1 MGGYAELLWRTAGHY
16 DHLHVAYA
24 MGGGQPAFFSNQ
36 KDAVSW
42 EKKHLGA
49 GVKSLTSNTAELSNL
64 MAQVRYGG
72 GKPAKPGGGSA
83 NWMQILEQDYLKNL
97 NKPIPG
103 GPVRGSGRGGLDT
116 WEGPGQAYISPQSL
130 QVASKQGM
138 AASGPINITSPITIN
153 QQPGQ
158 DADAL
163 ATIVAM
169 KIGEAVADARAASLF
184 V

>member
-1 MGGYAELLWRTAGHY
+1 
-16 DHLHVAYA
+16 
-24 MGGGQPAFFSNQ
+24 
-36 KDAVSW
+36 
-42 EKKHLGA
+42 
-49 GVKSLTSNTAELSNL
+49 
-64 MAQVRYGG
+64 
-72 GKPAKPGGGSA
+72 
-83 NWMQILEQDYLKNL
+83 MQILEEDYQKNL
-97 NKPIPG
+97 NKPISPG
-103 GPVRGSGRGGLDT
+103 TPKNSGRGHLDT
-116 WEGPGQAYISPQSL
+116 WGGPQASYVSPQSL

-169 KIGEAVADARAASLF
+169 KIGEAVADARASSIF

>member
-1 MGGYAELLWRTAGHY
+1 
-16 DHLHVAYA
+16 V
-24 MGGGQPAFFSNQ
+24 
-36 KDAVSW
+36 
-42 EKKHLGA
+42 
-49 GVKSLTSNTAELSNL
+49 
-64 MAQVRYGG
+64 
-72 GKPAKPGGGSA
+72 
-83 NWMQILEQDYLKNL
+83 
-97 NKPIPG
+97 
-103 GPVRGSGRGGLDT
+103 
-116 WEGPGQAYISPQSL
+116 
-130 QVASKQGM
+130 